1 MDFFAE
7 KNADLNLE
15 KSQLRLLTAAKFK
28 HSFESQ
34 GTRQARGK
42 ASHGALTIF
51 VNRNGDYSREEPIAK
66 ARRGEGKCEQE
77 SKQRPLEIDIWEG
90 ESWIVKT
97 TETIKQAPWVK
108 QLLGGWRCRNVGKA
122 PS

>member
-42 ASHGALTIF
+42 ASHGALSLLTEKAII
-51 VNRNGDYSREEPIAK
+51 VAKNPSR
-66 ARRGEGKCEQE
+66 
-77 SKQRPLEIDIWEG
+77 
-90 ESWIVKT
+90 
-97 TETIKQAPWVK
+97 
-108 QLLGGWRCRNVGKA
+108 
-122 PS
+122 